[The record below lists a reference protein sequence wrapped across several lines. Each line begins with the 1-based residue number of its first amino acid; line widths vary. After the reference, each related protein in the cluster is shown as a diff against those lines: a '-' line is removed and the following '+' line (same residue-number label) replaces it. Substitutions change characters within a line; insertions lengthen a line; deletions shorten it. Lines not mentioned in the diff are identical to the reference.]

1 MPLSFDSKQFY
12 NLFQN
17 WNKIMTS
24 AESCDKTLTKK
35 KNKKELLFLSLLELT
50 CFTEMPLPLICA
62 SSLLFL

>member
-35 KNKKELLFLSLLELT
+35 KKQEGTAFLITVGIDLFH
-50 CFTEMPLPLICA
+50 
-62 SSLLFL
+62 